1 MYIGNHLSYKP
12 GIDLYI
18 QKFSFIEL
26 INIKKSNV
34 TFPGIYRH
42 RNMDLDEINGIYLDP
57 ILNKTLKE
65 RSTFLLGDF
74 EVDLLMCNHHV
85 HTNEF
90 VESLSYHIFL
100 HSQLE
105 LSTILKH

>member
-1 MYIGNHLSYKP
+1 
-12 GIDLYI
+12 
-18 QKFSFIEL
+18 
-26 INIKKSNV
+26 
-34 TFPGIYRH
+34 
-42 RNMDLDEINGIYLDP
+42 MDLDEINGIYLDP

-74 EVDLLMCNHHV
+74 EVDLLMYNHHV
-85 HTNEF
+85 HTNKF